1 MSAEIEKV
9 HNYRLNKGEEGSK
22 CLEQKSLNIPQNVF
36 TKLWSKEDLKSEKV
50 TYNDGSSGSRDYC
63 APNDGKN

>member
-1 MSAEIEKV
+1 MGRRIKVFRAKIIE
-9 HNYRLNKGEEGSK
+9 
-22 CLEQKSLNIPQNVF
+22 IPQNVF
-36 TKLWSKEDLKSEKV
+36 TNEDLKSEKV

>member
-1 MSAEIEKV
+1 MSATIEEV
-9 HNYRLNKGEEGSK
+9 HNYRLNKWEEGSK
-22 CLEQKSLNIPQNVF
+22 CLEQKSLNIPHNVF
-36 TKLWSKEDLKSEKV
+36 TKEDLKSEKV